1 MPEMRRRG
9 AAVLCASIIIIVSLL
24 AGCAGGGIYA
34 NYSAIEDLQL
44 VKTLAVD
51 RAGVEGTALTVSTGS
66 GGAGETPLVLRGE
79 GGGLS
84 EAIDAL
90 RDRTPR
96 GDLFFDH
103 TRFIVLGED
112 YAAAGI
118 RALLDFTERDVQL
131 RLGTELFVLRG
142 ADAGSLVS
150 AAAETEFDVGEALD
164 SVKRVVSDR
173 ADSSVDDLR
182 RTAVALSEYGAALV
196 CAIAPA
202 ETEGHIFPA
211 EEGETPVP
219 AGYAVLHGGALAGY
233 LEGAEAEAASLLTG
247 RAARFLRTAPLPD
260 GGGATL
266 LCEPEGVELSVQWRG
281 DGTPEL
287 AVDVRLAAVVTEIE
301 GDAQSVTDPAAL
313 AALGAAAEAQVR
325 RDIEAVLARSR
336 ELDADFLAL
345 GGVLRRSG
353 AARFAALGA
362 GWLRELDCTVT
373 VRCAV
378 AHSYD
383 LNDPVG
389 TEGGE

>member
-1 MPEMRRRG
+1 MPEMRRRR
-9 AAVLCASIIIIVSLL
+9 AAALCFSIIIIVSLL

-51 RAGVEGTALTVSTGS
+51 RAGAEGTALTVSTGS
-66 GGAGETPLVLRGE
+66 GAGKASLVVRGE
-79 GGGLS
+79 GGGLL

-90 RDRTPR
+90 RDRTPQ
-96 GDLFFDH
+96 GELFFDH

-142 ADAGSLVS
+142 AEAGPLVT
-150 AAAETEFDVGEALD
+150 AAAETDGGAGEALD
-164 SVKRVVSDR
+164 SVKRAVSAR
-173 ADSSVDDLR
+173 ADSSVQDLR

-202 ETEGHIFPA
+202 DTEGGF
-211 EEGETPVP
+211 VP
-219 AGYAVLHGGALAGY
+219 AGYAVLRDGALAGY
-233 LEGAEAEAASLLTG
+233 LEGGEAEAASLLTDS
-247 RAARFLRTAPLPD
+247 AARFLRRASLPD

-266 LCEPEGVELSVQWRG
+266 LCEPEGVALAVEWRG
-281 DGTPEL
+281 DAPPVL
-287 AVDVRLAAVVTEIE
+287 AAEVRLAAVVTEIE

-336 ELDADFLAL
+336 DLGADFLAL
-345 GGVLRRSG
+345 GGVLRRSD
-353 AARFAALGA
+353 AARFAALGT
-362 GWLRELDCTVT
+362 GWLRELDYTVA

-389 TEGGE
+389 TEGGGV